1 MKKIEDALLSR
12 PGLKNEWLAYQ
23 AWAEKKPLP
32 AGLINKHAALTDEY
46 LRQTQSLFRQYNLD
60 TIHAAYYLQQV
71 RSAVDGLHKGEYRQK
86 WSLQKSAQLYV
97 LIEGTGFTLFN
108 FLW

>member
-1 MKKIEDALLSR
+1 MSICMSNKTSEYGDDSSRIKGLARVKKIEDALLSK
-12 PGLKNEWLAYQ
+12 PDLKNEWLAYQ

-32 AGLINKHAALTDEY
+32 ADLINKHALLTTEY
-46 LRQTQSLFRQYNLD
+46 LRQTKSLFRQYNID

-86 WSLQKSAQLYV
+86 
-97 LIEGTGFTLFN
+97 
-108 FLW
+108 